1 MTSATVPRRR
11 VKAPAAASAAG
22 LEQPA
27 TDPSARKGELHQNA
41 VQALRVMIVT
51 GELAP
56 GERLNERELC
66 VRLKV
71 SRTPIR
77 EAIKTL
83 QNAEWPGN
91 VRQLRNTLE
100 RAGVLYGGETVDGE
114 TMRRLVS
121 PRKTIDREEEA
132 EALWGAVGDLGL
144 VSAALEPA
152 ALDDAPLGA
161 GPADG
166 VADPRA
172 FLRANPEFNL
182 KDYIAEIEVAFIKAA
197 LAESANSVS
206 SAARILGYQR
216 TTLIER
222 MRKFSVQREE
232 A

>member
-1 MTSATVPRRR
+1 M
-11 VKAPAAASAAG
+11 
-22 LEQPA
+22 
-27 TDPSARKGELHQNA
+27 
-41 VQALRVMIVT
+41 
-51 GELAP
+51 
-56 GERLNERELC
+56 
-66 VRLKV
+66 
-71 SRTPIR
+71 
-77 EAIKTL
+77 
-83 QNAEWPGN
+83 
-91 VRQLRNTLE
+91 
-100 RAGVLYGGETVDGE
+100 
-114 TMRRLVS
+114 
-121 PRKTIDREEEA
+121 
-132 EALWGAVGDLGL
+132 GDLGL